1 MDVKMLQQAKGGGPY
16 AHGRNHCLRGGSE
29 YGEEWHHAGWREK
42 KQTVF
47 DDYIAAAE
55 WLQATGYTSAD
66 RCALH
71 GVSNGGL
78 LVGAVITQRPGL
90 TLPLYTVAINP
101 L

>member
-47 DDYIAAAE
+47 DD
-55 WLQATGYTSAD
+55 
-66 RCALH
+66 
-71 GVSNGGL
+71 
-78 LVGAVITQRPGL
+78 
-90 TLPLYTVAINP
+90 
-101 L
+101 